1 MSERQITLL
10 LQLLSTGTLSV
21 PAFTLRLYMDSHQMQ
36 ALQLHVWYSIA
47 W

>member
-1 MSERQITLL
+1 MSESQMTVLITVLD
-10 LQLLSTGTLSV
+10 TLSV
-21 PAFTLRLYMDSHQMQ
+21 PAFTLRLYRDSHQMQ